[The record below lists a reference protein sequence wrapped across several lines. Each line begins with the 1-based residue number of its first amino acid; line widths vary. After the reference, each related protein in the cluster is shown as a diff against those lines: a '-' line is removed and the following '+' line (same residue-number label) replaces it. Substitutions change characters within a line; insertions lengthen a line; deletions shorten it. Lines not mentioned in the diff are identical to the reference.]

1 MKFNYRTVNPEAYQ
15 TMSRFHQFTEG
26 TAIDP
31 KLRELIKI
39 RVSQING
46 CAFCIDMHARDARK
60 LGESEQRIYLLN
72 AWRET
77 EVYSEAEK
85 AALALSECATQLNGS
100 GVPDQVYEQV
110 LEHYSEKEF
119 VDLLMIIND
128 INSWNRFGVSLH
140 LQPEPRN

>member
-1 MKFNYRTVNPEAYQ
+1 MKFNHSTVNPEAYQ
-15 TMSRFHQFTEG
+15 TMLKFHQFTEG
-26 TAIDP
+26 TAIEP

-46 CAFCIDMHARDARK
+46 CAFCIDMHARDVRK
-60 LGESEQRIYLLN
+60 HGESEQRIVLLN

-77 EVYSEAEK
+77 TLYSEAEK
-85 AALALSECATQLNGS
+85 AALALAECATVLS
-100 GVPDQVYEQV
+100 SHGVPDQVYEQV
-110 LEHYSEKEF
+110 LEHFSEKEF

-140 LQPEPRN
+140 LQPEPR